1 MLLVLR
7 VKPGEGCAVG
17 RGLELELELEL
28 TRFHGQLKVLDLVGI
43 FHQMGDGGF
52 AVV

>member
-1 MLLVLR
+1 VIKGIKGIKGQGIK
-7 VKPGEGCAVG
+7 V
-17 RGLELELELEL
+17 EL

-43 FHQMGDGGF
+43 FHQICDGGF